1 MFCVLSD
8 APPEH
13 ASECSISRAAITGDN
28 KNVIGKRG
36 NRLLRPSSRLVKNEK
51 VLIGG
56 ILPWGLCVSVPMLNH
71 ERLL

>member
-1 MFCVLSD
+1 MMCLLSD

-13 ASECSISRAAITGDN
+13 ASECSIPRVAITGDN
-28 KNVIGKRG
+28 KNVIGKPE
-36 NRLLRPSSRLVKNEK
+36 NRLLRPSSSLVKNGK
-51 VLIGG
+51 VLIGD